1 MKAFKT
7 ILIILILSSLTLVMF
22 GCGSSS
28 KTASAESQ
36 IATVKRGNL
45 TLDIT
50 AAGNLALSRTED
62 LAIDLFYP
70 TGTKGTLA
78 SVLVEEGDSVK
89 EGQVLV
95 TLDTSEWENQLK
107 IVKKALDTA
116 QRNVITKNGLV
127 TNAEIQVAALQ
138 RQVTVKENDLIKA
151 ERLITAKELA
161 VRQAE
166 LNVQTANNTLMK
178 ITEVKKAQDAVENAE
193 QTLDFIKQILSGVRG
208 GGLQVTNIDYWYQLR
223 ILTKQELAD
232 AEEDLQD
239 ILEGNDLSI
248 AIDVT
253 LQIAQ
258 KQFLVD
264 QYKFALEDAKIALE
278 DAKWSVEDA
287 NIAVDNAKRD
297 VIDAQQTL
305 ENAKLDLADAQAN
318 LEDEQKNYDEAKSL
332 SPEIKAP
339 FDGFIT
345 KVNVAG
351 GDEVLKGTVAVQIAD
366 PNKFEAEIL
375 VSEMDISQ
383 VKLDSEAMV
392 SADAMPGLPFPA
404 KVTHIAPTATI
415 QSGVVNYT
423 VKVELEALKAIS
435 QNQTTPA
442 TANATAGTLPP
453 MLQRA
458 VDSGRMTQEQ
468 AEEIVKNGPPEG
480 FTPPE
485 NFTPP
490 EGFTPPE
497 DFTFPEGMEFPTFSG
512 SQAKSQISSTTSQD
526 FQLREGLTV
535 TVSIIVASRTNVLLL
550 PNAAVTKEGLQ
561 SYVQVV
567 SDSGAAEKRAVKT
580 GISDWQYT
588 EITDGLTEGEQVI
601 VPQTTTSSTSSSTRP
616 GGMGFF
622 GPR

>member
-1 MKAFKT
+1 MKIFKT
-7 ILIILILSSLTLVMF
+7 ILMILILSSLTLVMF

-36 IATVKRGNL
+36 IATIKRGNL

-70 TGTKGTLA
+70 GGTKGTIA
-78 SVLVEEGDSVK
+78 SVLVEEGDTVK
-89 EGQVLV
+89 EGDVLV
-95 TLDTSEWENQLK
+95 TLDKSEWDDQLK
-107 IVKKALDTA
+107 LMKKALDTA
-116 QRNVITKNGLV
+116 QRNVVTKNGLV
-127 TNAEIQVAALQ
+127 ADGEIQVTTLT
-138 RQVTVKENDLIKA
+138 RQVTVKQNNVTKA

-161 VRQAE
+161 VKQAE
-166 LNVQTANNTLMK
+166 LNIQSANETLYQ
-178 ITEVKKAQDAVENAE
+178 INEVKEAQDAVDAAE
-193 QTLDFIKQILSGVRG
+193 QYLGIVKLIMQGVGVGELVTASNLNYWSLQKTQAQQELTDAREALQEILAENNMSLTTGVR
-208 GGLQVTNIDYWYQLR
+208 
-223 ILTKQELAD
+223 
-232 AEEDLQD
+232 
-239 ILEGNDLSI
+239 
-248 AIDVT
+248 

-258 KQFLVD
+258 KEFQVE
-264 QYKFALEDAKIALE
+264 QYKFALGDAKIALE
-278 DAKWSVEDA
+278 DAKFAVDDA
-287 NIAVDNAKRD
+287 RLAVDNAQRD
-297 VIDAQQTL
+297 AIEAQL
-305 ENAKLDLADAQAN
+305 SLDNAKLDLIDAQST
-318 LEDEQKNYDEAKSL
+318 LEDAQKDYNEALSM

-339 FDGFIT
+339 FEGFIT

-351 GDEVLKGTVAVQIAD
+351 GDEVLNGTVAATIAD

-383 VKLDSEAMV
+383 VKLDSEATV

-442 TANATAGTLPP
+442 TGNATAGTLPP

-468 AEEIVKNGPPEG
+468 AEEIMKKGPP
-480 FTPPE
+480 TDLAL
-485 NFTPP
+485 P

-497 DFTFPEGMEFPTFSG
+497 DFTFPEGMEFPAFSG

-535 TVSIIVASRTNVLLL
+535 TVSIIVASRTNVLLV

-580 GISDWQYT
+580 DISDWQYT

-601 VPQTTTSSTSSSTRP
+601 VPLTTTSSTSSSNRP

-622 GPR
+622 GPGG

>member
-1 MKAFKT
+1 MKIFKT
-7 ILIILILSSLTLVMF
+7 ILMILILSSLTLVMF

-36 IATVKRGNL
+36 IATIKRGNL

-70 TGTKGTLA
+70 GGTKGTIA
-78 SVLVEEGDSVK
+78 SVLVEEGDTVK
-89 EGQVLV
+89 EGDVLV
-95 TLDTSEWENQLK
+95 TLDKSEWDDQLK
-107 IVKKALDTA
+107 LMKKALDTA
-116 QRNVITKNGLV
+116 QRNVVTKNGLV
-127 TNAEIQVAALQ
+127 ADGEIQVTTLT
-138 RQVTVKENDLIKA
+138 RQVTVKQNNVTKA

-161 VRQAE
+161 VKQAE
-166 LNVQTANNTLMK
+166 LNIQSANETLYQ
-178 ITEVKKAQDAVENAE
+178 INEVKEAQDAVDAAE
-193 QTLDFIKQILSGVRG
+193 QYLGIVKLIMQGVGVGELVTASNLNYWSLQKTQAQQELTDAREALQEILAENNMSLTTGVR
-208 GGLQVTNIDYWYQLR
+208 
-223 ILTKQELAD
+223 
-232 AEEDLQD
+232 
-239 ILEGNDLSI
+239 
-248 AIDVT
+248 

-258 KQFLVD
+258 KEFQVE
-264 QYKFALEDAKIALE
+264 QYKFALGDAKIALE
-278 DAKWSVEDA
+278 DAKFAVDDA
-287 NIAVDNAKRD
+287 RLAVDNAQRD
-297 VIDAQQTL
+297 AIEAQL
-305 ENAKLDLADAQAN
+305 SLDNAKLDLIDAQST
-318 LEDEQKNYDEAKSL
+318 LEDAQKDYNEALSM

-339 FDGFIT
+339 FEGFIT

-351 GDEVLKGTVAVQIAD
+351 GDEVLNGTVAATIAD

-383 VKLDSEAMV
+383 VKLDSEATV

-442 TANATAGTLPP
+442 TGNTTAGTLPP

-468 AEEIVKNGPPEG
+468 AEEIMKKGPP
-480 FTPPE
+480 TDLAL
-485 NFTPP
+485 P

-497 DFTFPEGMEFPTFSG
+497 DFTFPEGMEFPAFSG

-535 TVSIIVASRTNVLLL
+535 TVSIIVASRTNVLLV

-580 GISDWQYT
+580 DISDWQYT

-601 VPQTTTSSTSSSTRP
+601 VPLTTTSSTSSSNRP

-622 GPR
+622 GPGG

>member
-7 ILIILILSSLTLVMF
+7 ILVILILGGLIIAMF
-22 GCGSSS
+22 GCGSPSAAG
-28 KTASAESQ
+28 TAESQ

-45 TLDIT
+45 VVDIT
-50 AAGNLALSRTED
+50 AAGNLALSQTED
-62 LAIDLFYP
+62 LAIELFYP
-70 TGTKGTLA
+70 TGTKGTIG

-95 TLDTSEWENQLK
+95 TLDTDEWENQLK
-107 IVKKALDTA
+107 IVKKAMDTA
-116 QRNVITKNGLV
+116 QRTVISKSGLV
-127 TNAEIQVAALQ
+127 TDDELEVATLQ
-138 RQVTVKENDLIKA
+138 RQVTAREEDVVKA
-151 ERLITAKELA
+151 ERQITAQELA

-166 LNVQTANNTLMK
+166 LNVQTANNTLLQ
-178 ITEVKKAQDAVENAE
+178 IDEVKKAQDNVDDAE
-193 QTLDFIKQILSGVRG
+193 MTLVAIQQIISGAISG
-208 GGLQVTNIDYWYQLR
+208 GGVV
-223 ILTKQELAD
+223 AD
-232 AEEDLQD
+232 ATYWRERKEQAQQDLAYAQEDLQD
-239 ILEGNDLSI
+239 VLSENNLTLTT
-248 AIDVT
+248 DVK

-258 KQFLVD
+258 KQYQID
-264 QYKFALEDAKIALE
+264 QYVFALDGAKIDLGDDKSA
-278 DAKWSVEDA
+278 VEDA
-287 NIAVDNAKRD
+287 HIAVDNAKHAVD
-297 VIDAQQTL
+297 NAQQDL
-305 ENAKLDLADAQAN
+305 DNAKLDLADAQAN
-318 LEDEQKNYDEAKSL
+318 LEDAQKDYDEAQSL

-345 KVNVAG
+345 QVNVAG

-383 VKLDSEAMV
+383 VKLDGEATV
-392 SADAMPGLPFPA
+392 TADAMPGTAFPA

-423 VKVELEALKAIS
+423 VKVELEAFKPIS
-435 QNQTTPA
+435 QNQTMPS

-458 VDSGRMTQEQ
+458 VDSGRMTREQ
-468 AEEIVKNGPPEG
+468 AEEIAKNE
-480 FTPPE
+480 
-485 NFTPP
+485 PP

-497 DFTFPEGMEFPTFSG
+497 DFTPPEGFTLPEDFTPPEGMVFPNVSG
-512 SQAKSQISSTTSQD
+512 GQAISQLPATVSGN

-535 TVSIIVASRTNVLLL
+535 TVSIIVASRTNVLLV
-550 PNAAVTKEGLQ
+550 PNGAVTTEGLQ

-567 SDSGAAEKRAVKT
+567 TASGEAEKRAVKT

-601 VPQTTTSSTSSSTRP
+601 VPQTVSSTSQSTNQ